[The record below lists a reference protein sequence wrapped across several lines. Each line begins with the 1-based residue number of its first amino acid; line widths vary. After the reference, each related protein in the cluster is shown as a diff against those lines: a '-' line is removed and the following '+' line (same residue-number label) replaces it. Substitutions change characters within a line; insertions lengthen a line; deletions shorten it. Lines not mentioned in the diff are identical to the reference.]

1 MQILRNANFVV
12 FLKLANRSLYMYL
25 NCMVIGISF
34 ITMKSCVVD
43 LSSKEISIRH
53 TTLSIRQ
60 VNCIGYIRQRRYS
73 PCIIRHTTLSIRQ
86 VNCTYDIVQS
96 LYLETH
102 YCGPCV
108 GVVSYKPCFS
118 IIVCFSLE
126 STYQENKRMQVVR
139 RMYGVRNKSIGLLLV
154 RTVEEPSSSW
164 KRKTNGQR
172 NHIQ

>member
-34 ITMKSCVVD
+34 ITMKSCVFD
-43 LSSKEISIRH
+43 LSSKEIF
-53 TTLSIRQ
+53 
-60 VNCIGYIRQRRYS
+60 
-73 PCIIRHTTLSIRQ
+73 IRHTTLSIRQ